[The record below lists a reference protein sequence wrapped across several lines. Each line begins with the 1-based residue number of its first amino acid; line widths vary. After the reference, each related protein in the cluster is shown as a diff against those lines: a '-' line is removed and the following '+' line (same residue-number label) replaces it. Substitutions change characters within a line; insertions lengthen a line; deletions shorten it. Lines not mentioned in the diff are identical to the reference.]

1 MTRVKMLPV
10 FGTARI
16 AAILYFTLGAAAAC
30 AGLIGVMIF
39 STDSPVVT
47 LAALLGLPLAAG
59 VIGFIGTAVTCWLYN
74 QLSGWGMGFLVELEE
89 APAAGQAVREEAEM
103 TGPETAPEE
112 VIEAKRPLI
121 PRAELR
127 PLSVYRVKLSRA
139 ARDRNGSGTP
149 TPEELGSEWADLRNQ
164 GSRAT
169 RTAGISFYHLH
180 FPSHGGEAEFRWVT
194 NLPDCTLQPGEVLRI
209 HAGQPRPLSLLSA
222 EDRAGAHWHSFTGR
236 DELIWNDVEGDT
248 ATLYETAE
256 KETLDSASFAPN
268 PPKGAVLAR
277 DGDRL
282 ALAAAAAA
290 AK

>member
-1 MTRVKMLPV
+1 MTRVKMVPV
-10 FGTARI
+10 FGTAKV
-16 AAILYFTLGAAAAC
+16 AAILYFTLGAVAGC
-30 AGLIGVMIF
+30 VGLIGVMIF

-59 VIGFIGTAVTCWLYN
+59 VVGFLGTAITCWLYN
-74 QLSGWGMGFLVELEE
+74 QLGRGGRGIVIDLEE
-89 APAAGQAVREEAEM
+89 APAAGQAGREEAEIA
-103 TGPETAPEE
+103 GPQPEAPEAIE
-112 VIEAKRPLI
+112 VGRPAV

-127 PLSVYRVKLSRA
+127 PVSVYRVKLSRA
-139 ARDRNGSGTP
+139 ARDRNGSGSP
-149 TPEELGSEWADLRNQ
+149 TAEEFGSEWADLRNQ

-169 RTAGISFYHLH
+169 RTAGISLYHLH
-180 FPSHGGEAEFRWVT
+180 FPTQGGQAEFRWVA

-236 DELIWNDVEGDT
+236 DELIWNDAEGDT
-248 ATLYETAE
+248 ATLYEAAE

-282 ALAAAAAA
+282 ALLAAASAR
-290 AK
+290 